1 MIILEVLDGA
11 TKFIDDDGNYNVSY
25 DEIAEIFPLELGPH
39 FCWDELSRIED
50 WEECP
55 F

>member
-11 TKFIDDDGNYNVSY
+11 TKFIGDDGNYYVSY
-25 DEIAEIFPLELGPH
+25 DCTSEIFPLVLDPVVAPTEIDP
-39 FCWDELSRIED
+39 
-50 WEECP
+50 ECP